1 MDQVRKMSQ
10 SVKNML
16 VTIARREWTQL
27 AILRILKLQEE
38 RNFKEAQ
45 AKDRGE
51 TDFLPPD
58 DREQTMIESLLL
70 DTAKDSESL
79 TSSSLALLGN
89 LRLILRDNIISSL
102 NNIVG
107 SQMTPQMKNC
117 LRLGPLFG
125 PHWIDPDCA
134 SSVVDAIEKKITKQK
149 ENKVAVVR
157 APTFSSSARRN
168 YQGYQGPKVGHGKTL
183 QQPKQ
188 PFRKPDPPSRM
199 GVSSGKP
206 AARSHPYGSPGQPRR
221 GQGQRGQGSD
231 RTRGHVK
238 GQPNRP

>member
-16 VTIARREWTQL
+16 VTIARGEWTQL

-45 AKDRGE
+45 ARDRGE

-70 DTAKDSESL
+70 DTAKDSES
-79 TSSSLALLGN
+79 GN

-107 SQMTPQMKNC
+107 SQMTNQMKNC

-134 SSVVDAIEKKITKQK
+134 SSVVDAIENKITKQK
-149 ENKVAVVR
+149 ESKVAVVR

-199 GVSSGKP
+199 GISSGKP
-206 AARSHPYGSPGQPRR
+206 AARSYPCGSPGQPRR

-231 RTRGHVK
+231 RTRGRVK
-238 GQPNRP
+238 GQSNRP